1 MANQPINSEAKE
13 AIKNHVLYSMGAGM
27 IPIFIIDIIAITA
40 IQLDMIKQ
48 LCLLYHVDY
57 SETQGKALASSLTG
71 TTLSRLAGYTIGSA
85 LKIIPGIGTIM
96 GGVTLSV
103 TAGATTYAVGMV
115 FARHFQGGGNLLN
128 LDPETFRDFYNE
140 QMDKGKTI
148 VKKWKE
154 EQPESEKG
162 ADKND
167 DLLKK
172 LKDAEKLL
180 KSGAL
185 TQDEFDI
192 IKEGLLQQFMKKNK
206 KTK

>member
-1 MANQPINSEAKE
+1 MADQLINNEAKE

-48 LCLLYHVDY
+48 LCVLYHVDY
-57 SETQGKALASSLTG
+57 SETHGKALASSLTG
-71 TTLSRLAGYTIGSA
+71 TTLSRLAGYTISSA
-85 LKIIPGIGTIM
+85 LKVIPGIGTLM

-103 TAGATTYAVGMV
+103 TAGATTYSLGMV
-115 FARHFQGGGNLLN
+115 FAMHFQSGGNLLN
-128 LDPETFRDFYNE
+128 LDPEVFRDFYNE
-140 QMDKGKTI
+140 QMDKGKAI

-154 EQPESEKG
+154 ENKKEEEHSEE
-162 ADKND
+162 NE

-185 TQDEFDI
+185 TQEEFDI
-192 IKEGLLQQFMKKNK
+192 IKERLLQQFMKKNK
-206 KTK
+206 KNK